1 MTAARTTRRLPGFRF
16 EAQTPPLAEAL
27 PRMDVAVFVG
37 FAASGPLHQPVAV
50 EDAAQFAAVFGEDA
64 PLVWDRQR
72 GETVYA
78 YLAPAVRAFFRNG
91 GRRCWV
97 VRVAARARENYFP
110 VSGLA
115 RRRANGELAPAL
127 ARARSE
133 GSWSDTLRADAAL
146 LSRSLIVSRFD
157 SAAEFDVE
165 LRAPGEVVAGDV
177 LRLTFENGYAPVVV
191 VYSVT
196 LLTPEATDAASPLG
210 RRVRARVSADA
221 EQWFRQPGS
230 PPVVKK
236 GRAHVLTFDGRE
248 READASVPTDS
259 AWGRGQAAGA
269 GEPVTLDLDL
279 PPSQAPAL
287 GSVARVEI
295 GNRLLWLRVDD
306 VRVLR
311 SQGSGPA
318 ETVQIAGEA
327 VWVLKN
333 RPAKADMPSSSPVC
347 EKLLFQLRVRRGEA
361 DPASISDLGFTYGHP
376 RFWGALPTDK
386 IFYAPDVPG
395 TPGKLGTHIENA
407 SHADLWLEAGHPRF
421 PLSGFSEE
429 EDAGRVY
436 LPVLM
441 PTLPRHALGPL
452 KINGQALERDGL
464 AEFGTD
470 LFLDPDL
477 KEVRTADLN
486 SRADFIRYQS
496 ARTRPLK
503 GIHAAFGVEE
513 ATIIVVPDAV
523 HRGWETAPDES
534 LTPQPSPPRPHPEW
548 WRFLVCDDAK
558 EIPLTEEPPPGQF
571 HLCGM
576 RVIAAPHLQA
586 EEPDAAGTITLSWSG
601 TTGATYTLE
610 EATGPDWVGAETV
623 YEGPNTNVVIYGRS
637 GGDYFYRVRAEA
649 DGSSSNWSNSVGVRV
664 RAASGWRSKPT
675 KAFDPAVLLEVQ
687 CALLRLCAARGD
699 LFAVLSLPEHY
710 REEDS
715 ARHTGLLKPSAGA
728 AVAGKSLIAP
738 LGFDETRALSFGAL
752 YHPWLLGAEAEGRA
766 ASLRR
771 SPPDGAAAGVLA
783 GRAFRRGA
791 WVAPANEWLRG
802 VVALEPPLGRASWQA
817 LQDAQVNVIRREPR
831 GFLAMSADTLS
842 DEADWRPIGVR
853 RLLSL
858 IRRLALR
865 EGATYVFEPHN
876 DAFHRL
882 VRRGFERMLGVMF
895 TRGAFAG
902 ASHETAF
909 RVVTDSTVNT
919 RRSMEQ
925 GHFIVELKVAPSLPL
940 NFLTIRLVQSGDRGL
955 ATEER

>member
-16 EAQTPPLAEAL
+16 EAKTPPLAEAL

-37 FAASGPLHQPVAV
+37 FAASGPVNQPVAV

-72 GETVYA
+72 GENVYA

-97 VRVAARARENYFP
+97 VRVAGHARENYFP

-115 RRRANGELAPAL
+115 RLRANGELAPAL

-133 GSWSDTLRADAAL
+133 GSWSDSLRADAVL
-146 LSRSLIVSRFD
+146 LSRPLIVSKFD
-157 SAAEFDVE
+157 SASEFDVE

-177 LRLTFENGYAPVVV
+177 LRLTFENGYTPLVV
-191 VYSVT
+191 VYAVT
-196 LLTPEATDAASPLG
+196 LLTPEETDKTSALG
-210 RRVRARVSADA
+210 RRVRARVSTDA
-221 EQWFRQPGS
+221 EQWLRQPGS

-248 READASVPTDS
+248 READATIPPDS
-259 AWGRGQAAGA
+259 TWGKGQPIGA
-269 GEPVTLDLDL
+269 GEPVTLNLDL

-287 GSVARVEI
+287 GSLARVEI

-311 SQGSGPA
+311 AEASGAA
-318 ETVQIAGEA
+318 ETVQVAGEA
-327 VWVLKN
+327 AWVLKN
-333 RPAKADMPSSSPVC
+333 RPAKSDLPSSPPLC
-347 EKLLFQLRVRRGEA
+347 EKLLFQLRVRRGET
-361 DPASISDLGFTYGHP
+361 DPVSVSDLGFTYTHT
-376 RFWGALPTDK
+376 RFWGALPTDEA
-386 IFYAPDVPG
+386 FYAPGAPG
-395 TPGKLGTHIENA
+395 TLGVLGTPAESAPHGG
-407 SHADLWLEAGHPRF
+407 LWLEAGNPRF
-421 PLSGFSEE
+421 PLAGFSEE

-436 LPVLM
+436 FPVLM
-441 PTLPRHALGPL
+441 PTLPRHPLGPL

-477 KEVRTADLN
+477 KDTKTNDLN
-486 SRADFIRYQS
+486 SRADFIRYES
-496 ARTRPLK
+496 AKTRHLK
-503 GIHAAFGVEE
+503 GIHAALGLEE
-513 ATIIVVPDAV
+513 ATIIVAPDAV
-523 HRGWETAPDES
+523 HRGWETAPEES

-548 WRFLVCDDAK
+548 WRFQVCDEGK
-558 EIPLTEEPPPGQF
+558 EVPLATEPPLGQF

-576 RVIAAPHLQA
+576 RVIAAPTLKVD
-586 EEPDAAGTITLSWSG
+586 EPDASGTLTLSWTG
-601 TTGATYTLE
+601 TTDATYTLE
-610 EATGPDWVGAETV
+610 EATTPDWAGARAV
-623 YEGPNTNVVIYGRS
+623 YTGPNTNVTIYGRGS
-637 GGDYFYRVRAEA
+637 GNYFYRVSAEA
-649 DGSSSNWSNSVGVRV
+649 GGSSSDWSNGIGVRV
-664 RAASGWRSKPT
+664 RPASGWRSKPL
-675 KAFDPAVLLEVQ
+675 KAYDPTVLLEVQ
-687 CALLRLCAARGD
+687 CALLRMCAARGD

-715 ARHTGLLKPSAGA
+715 ARHTGLLRPSARA
-728 AVAGKSLIAP
+728 ATAGESLIAP
-738 LGFDETRALSFGAL
+738 LGYDETRALSFGAL
-752 YHPWLLGAEAEGRA
+752 YHPWLLGAEADGRA

-771 SPPDGAAAGVLA
+771 TPPDGAAAGVLA
-783 GRAFRRGA
+783 ERAFRRGA
-791 WVAPANEWLRG
+791 WIAPANEWLRG
-802 VVALEPPLGRASWQA
+802 VVALDPPLGRASWQA
-817 LQDAQVNVIRREPR
+817 LQDAQVNVVRREPR
-831 GFLAMSADTLS
+831 GFLVMSADTLS

-853 RLLSL
+853 RLISL
-858 IRRLALR
+858 IRRMALR

-909 RVVTDSTVNT
+909 RVVTDSTINT
-919 RRSMEQ
+919 RHSMEQ
-925 GHFIVELKVAPSLPL
+925 GHFIVELKVAPAMPL

>member
-50 EDAAQFAAVFGEDA
+50 EDVAQFAAVFGEDA
-64 PLVWDRQR
+64 PLVWDGRR

-97 VRVAARARENYFP
+97 VRVAGRARDNYFP
-110 VSGLA
+110 LPGLA

-133 GSWSDTLRADAAL
+133 GSWSDSLRAGAAL
-146 LSRSLIVSRFD
+146 LSRPLIVSRFD
-157 SAAEFDVE
+157 SASEFDVE

-177 LRLTFENGYAPVVV
+177 LRLTFENGYAPLLV

-196 LLTPEATDAASPLG
+196 LLTPEETDKASPLG
-210 RRVRARVSADA
+210 RRVRARVSTDT
-221 EQWFRQPGS
+221 EQWLRAPGS

-248 READASVPTDS
+248 READATVPADS
-259 AWGRGQAAGA
+259 TWGKGQTVGA

-287 GSVARVEI
+287 GSVARVEL

-311 SQGSGPA
+311 AEGSSGAA
-318 ETVQIAGEA
+318 EAVQVAGEA
-327 VWVLKN
+327 AWVLKN
-333 RPAKADMPSSSPVC
+333 RPAKADLPAAAPIC

-361 DPASISDLGFTYGHP
+361 DPVSISDLGFTYAHP
-376 RFWGALPTDK
+376 RFWGALPADES
-386 IFYAPDVPG
+386 FYAPSAPG
-395 TPGKLGTHIENA
+395 TLGALGTPAESVPHGQ
-407 SHADLWLEAGHPRF
+407 LWLEAGSPRF
-421 PLSGFSEE
+421 PLAGFSEE

-452 KINGQALERDGL
+452 KINGQTLERDGL
-464 AEFGTD
+464 AEFGTG
-470 LFLDPDL
+470 LFLDPEL
-477 KEVRTADLN
+477 KEVRTGDLN
-486 SRADFIRYQS
+486 SRADFIRYES
-496 ARTRPLK
+496 TRTRPLK
-503 GIHAAFGVEE
+503 GIHAALAVEE
-513 ATIIVVPDAV
+513 ATIIVAPDAV
-523 HRGWETAPDES
+523 HRGWETAPAES

-548 WRFLVCDDAK
+548 WRSEVCV
-558 EIPLTEEPPPGQF
+558 ESEELPLSEGPPPGQF
-571 HLCGM
+571 RVCGL
-576 RVIAAPHLQA
+576 RVVNAPALKA
-586 EEPDAAGTITLSWSG
+586 EEPDAAGTLTLDW
-601 TTGATYTLE
+601 TGEPGAAYTLE
-610 EATGPDWVGAETV
+610 EATAPDWADARAV
-623 YEGPNTNVVIYGRS
+623 YTGPNTNVTIYGRS
-637 GGDYFYRVRAEA
+637 SGNYFYRVRAEA
-649 DGSSSNWSNSVGVRV
+649 AGSSSNWSNGVGVRV

-675 KAFDPAVLLEVQ
+675 KAYDPTVLLEVQ
-687 CALLRLCAARGD
+687 CALLRICAARGD

-710 REEDS
+710 REDES
-715 ARHTGLLKPSAGA
+715 ARHTGLLKPSARA
-728 AVAGKSLIAP
+728 AVAGRSLIAP
-738 LGFDETRALSFGAL
+738 LGYDETRALSFGAV
-752 YHPWLLGAEAEGRA
+752 YHPWLLGAAQDGRA
-766 ASLRR
+766 GLRR
-771 SPPDGAAAGVLA
+771 CPPDGAAAGVLA
-783 GRAFRRGA
+783 ERAFRRGA
-791 WVAPANEWLRG
+791 WVAPANEFLRG
-802 VVALEPPLGRASWQA
+802 VVALEPPLGRDSRQA
-817 LQDAQVNVIRREPR
+817 LQDAQVNVIRHEPR

-842 DEADWRPIGVR
+842 DDADWRPIGVR
-853 RLLSL
+853 RLISL

-882 VRRGFERMLGVMF
+882 VRRGFERMLGLMF

-909 RVVTDSTVNT
+909 RVVTDSTINT
-919 RRSMEQ
+919 RHSMEQ
-925 GHFIVELKVAPSLPL
+925 GHFVVELKVAPSLPL
-940 NFLTIRLVQSGDRGL
+940 NFMTVHLVQSGDRGL